1 MLRLNRR
8 HFLRGAAGVAA
19 AASLPRAL
27 RAEPAAAGGAAPA
40 RQAVALCVGLNSVSR
55 DHYRDRDGRPWSGD
69 LNSCELDARTMQAIA
84 AGAGFCATT
93 LLSEEATFAAVRDQ
107 IEGAAD
113 SLASGDIFL
122 LTFSGHGGQ
131 VPDLNDDEPDRADET
146 WCLYDGELLDDEIYQ
161 LLAGFAEG
169 VRVVVVADCCHSGT
183 NILAIR
189 SLVSSPT
196 TRTLVDPNTD
206 PNAPVPAIR
215 LLPSD
220 VALRTFRQNR
230 EFYTRI
236 QGPPSKEKASDAV
249 RASVR
254 LLSGCQDNQ
263 VSLDGRFNGLFTGT
277 LLKVWKEGAFKGD
290 WADFH
295 RAIVDRMPLTQVPNH
310 FRVGAFDSAFDRQV
324 PFTI

>member
-1 MLRLNRR
+1 MAKGRSLHIGVNAVDPAHYAGWTGELIACEADAEDMAALATARGFTASRL
-8 HFLRGAAGVAA
+8 LTKDAT
-19 AASLPRAL
+19 RA
-27 RAEPAAAGGAAPA
+27 RVTK
-40 RQAVALCVGLNSVSR
+40 AVGEALNNL
-55 DHYRDRDGRPWSGD
+55 GD
-69 LNSCELDARTMQAIA
+69 
-84 AGAGFCATT
+84 
-93 LLSEEATFAAVRDQ
+93 
-107 IEGAAD
+107 
-113 SLASGDIFL
+113 GDIFL
-122 LTFSGHGGQ
+122 LTYAGHGGQ
-131 VPDLNDDEPDRADET
+131 IPDLNDDAPDRADET

-169 VRVVVVADCCHSGT
+169 VRVLVIADCCHSGT
-183 NILAIR
+183 NIRAVR
-189 SLVSSPT
+189 SLASSPT

-206 PNAPVPAIR
+206 PNAPVPALR
-215 LLPSD
+215 LLPPD

-236 QGPPSKEKASDAV
+236 QGPPSKEKAADAV

-263 VSLDGRFNGLFTGT
+263 VSLDGTFNGLFTSI

-290 WADFH
+290 YADFH

-310 FRVGAFDSAFDRQV
+310 LRVGAFDTAYDRQV

>member
-1 MLRLNRR
+1 MAKGRSLHIGVNAVD
-8 HFLRGAAGVAA
+8 AAHYAGWSGELIACEADAEDMAALAA
-19 AASLPRAL
+19 ARGFTANRLLTKDATRA
-27 RAEPAAAGGAAPA
+27 RVTK
-40 RQAVALCVGLNSVSR
+40 AVGEALNSL
-55 DHYRDRDGRPWSGD
+55 GD
-69 LNSCELDARTMQAIA
+69 
-84 AGAGFCATT
+84 
-93 LLSEEATFAAVRDQ
+93 
-107 IEGAAD
+107 
-113 SLASGDIFL
+113 GDIFL
-122 LTFSGHGGQ
+122 LTYSGHGGQ
-131 VPDLNDDEPDRADET
+131 IPDLNDDEPDHADET

-169 VRVVVVADCCHSGT
+169 VRVFVIADCCHSGT
-183 NILAIR
+183 NVRAVR
-189 SLVSSPT
+189 SLASSPA

-206 PNAPVPAIR
+206 PAAPPPALR
-215 LLPSD
+215 LIPPD

-263 VSLDGRFNGLFTGT
+263 VSLDGTFNGLFTSI

-290 WADFH
+290 YADFH

-310 FRVGAFDSAFDRQV
+310 FRVGAFDTAYDRQV